1 METWIMIEG
10 KWMHIVIT
18 FDGEKK
24 KTYIDG
30 ELWST
35 VEKQQTEYNKCFTNK
50 EVQEMYIKGVE

>member
-10 KWMHIVIT
+10 QWMHIVIT
-18 FDGEKK
+18 FDGKKK

-35 VEKQQTEYNKCFTNK
+35 VEKQQTKFTDK
-50 EVQEMYIKGVE
+50 EVQEIYSKGVK